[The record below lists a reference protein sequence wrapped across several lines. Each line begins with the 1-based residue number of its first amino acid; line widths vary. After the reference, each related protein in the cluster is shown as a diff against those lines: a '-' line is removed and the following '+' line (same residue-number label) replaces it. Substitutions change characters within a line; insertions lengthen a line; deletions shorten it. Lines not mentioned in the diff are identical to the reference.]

1 MIHET
6 MIREILARPQDIAWL
21 PWAVQYFFFIGL
33 ACGAVLFAG
42 GQRTCAR
49 QGKLSAQQSQ
59 FEFAALMLAGGAG
72 VDAGGARRC
81 GCPSGAKCGSSSTG
95 PRLAFLC
102 VFHPVVVDVMGLHL
116 LAAV

>member
-33 ACGAVLFAG
+33 ACSAVLFAG
-42 GQRTCAR
+42 G
-49 QGKLSAQQSQ
+49 
-59 FEFAALMLAGGAG
+59 AAHLRPSREVVRAAKSMG
-72 VDAGGARRC
+72 VHCTDAGGERRR

-95 PRLAFLC
+95 PCLAFLC
-102 VFHPVVVDVMGLHL
+102 EFHPMVVDVMGLHL